1 MSGNN
6 RLQMEFN
13 VVRLTLLLK
22 IFKLHLIFLKKNIS
36 SICFDDLSSKSFKYH
51 YVNFH
56 YILLFVINKSIW
68 FLRCQKS
75 LTRDVIKF

>member
-1 MSGNN
+1 MPGNN

-22 IFKLHLIFLKKNIS
+22 ISKLHLIFLKKKIS
-36 SICFDDLSSKSFKYH
+36 SICFDVFSSKSFKYH
-51 YVNFH
+51 SVNFH
-56 YILLFVINKSIW
+56 NILLFVINKSIW

-75 LTRDVIKF
+75 LNKRCN